1 MEDKHLQR
9 EKSINLLGKWKTLF
23 EPRCFCF
30 CSFSSSGGTW
40 QDIPRCLNAAPRH
53 QSRRAQGVCVPSAT
67 CRCIFPWCMTCSFT
81 QCINRR
87 DSAKDWGPELG
98 VTSRQDK
105 QKRLTEE
112 RTTSYL
118 ICDRTKKVSKT
129 SQTVGLCVINDC
141 ETFNVVQ
148 SGFI

>member
-1 MEDKHLQR
+1 M
-9 EKSINLLGKWKTLF
+9 
-23 EPRCFCF
+23 
-30 CSFSSSGGTW
+30 
-40 QDIPRCLNAAPRH
+40 
-53 QSRRAQGVCVPSAT
+53 
-67 CRCIFPWCMTCSFT
+67 
-81 QCINRR
+81 
-87 DSAKDWGPELG
+87 
-98 VTSRQDK
+98 TSRQDK